1 MSEHP
6 SAYDHEVQRHD
17 PREGFDRSDPQVG
30 AIAAFT
36 VGSAVLLILVI
47 FAITAYFNKLWE
59 QAVHDKIL
67 VPPSEE
73 LNGLHN
79 REDWNLTHYGYMDKP
94 TGVVRLPLAR
104 ATELFTQEV
113 ASGKPFYPGKPSLPK
128 KDDGPTPDPVPG
140 AAVPAAGAVANG
152 QAAPG
157 QATPGAQA
165 APAEK

>member
-6 SAYDHEVQRHD
+6 SPYDHEVQRHD
-17 PREGFDRSDPQVG
+17 PSEGFDRTDPQVG

-36 VGSAVLLILVI
+36 IGSAVLLIMVI
-47 FAITAYFNKLWE
+47 LAVQAYFNKIWE

-67 VPPSEE
+67 VPPSGQ
-73 LNGLHN
+73 LLDLRG

-113 ASGKPFYPGKPSLPK
+113 AAGKPFYPGKPSAPK
-128 KDDGPTPDPVPG
+128 KDDGPTPDVPVTTAATAPGSATPAPG
-140 AAVPAAGAVANG
+140 APPA
-152 QAAPG
+152 
-157 QATPGAQA
+157 TE
-165 APAEK
+165 EKK